1 MSILKIK
8 GGILSSNSGSKFTS
22 NVRSFI
28 DSRIRYKNIDSM
40 SMFSTR
46 YYGNNTAPYTFG
58 ATGANFVRS
67 LTGWG
72 SDLNSQLTSISVYSG
87 NENSSY
93 HMVNMQR
100 FILITPRHAIAA
112 RHTISGNSS
121 AASAPVHTFSASQRV
136 WIDTNNN
143 PVSAVATHWAR
154 IGPLSS
160 DNVAAV
166 DGAIVVL
173 DRDMPSS
180 IHRMPIASPFYD
192 KVLTGDWT
200 IDIPLISTDQFDRL
214 SIRSINKFSRP
225 IDYSKS
231 ISFQTPT
238 SNIRSEFFTNAIAGD
253 SSNPIMVCY
262 NNKLS
267 LISTYYGGGG
277 GGGPAYYLGHAEINA
292 AIALADAAAG
302 ISTGYT
308 ATFADFS

>member
-87 NENSSY
+87 NPNVGTY
-93 HMVNMQR
+93 YMPNRMR
-100 FILITPRHAIAA
+100 MTLITPRHAIAA
-112 RHTISGNSS
+112 KHNVSG
-121 AASAPVHTFSASQRV
+121 ASGSTALSGAVHTYSASQRV

-143 PVSAVATHWAR
+143 PVSAVATHWAW
-154 IGPLSS
+154 IGGTG
-160 DNVAAV
+160 
-166 DGAIVVL
+166 DGVVLVL

-180 IHRMPIASPFYD
+180 INRMPIASPFYD
-192 KVLTGDWT
+192 KIWETDLNLDV
-200 IDIPLISTDQFDRL
+200 PLISTDQNDKL
-214 SIRSINKFSRP
+214 SIRSVDMMSTIYAGGNIGFTTPAYTSR
-225 IDYSKS
+225 
-231 ISFQTPT
+231 FA
-238 SNIRSEFFTNAIAGD
+238 FFTNAVGGD
-253 SSNPIMVCY
+253 SSNPIMICY
-262 NNKLS
+262 NNTLS
-267 LISTYYGGGG
+267 LVSTYYYGGGG
-277 GGGPAYYLGHAEINA
+277 GGPPYYLAHSLIND